1 MGFQIQIYQNYTTPL
16 QKIPTFSDT
25 MKSDAPDNPVYEAA
39 LTCVE
44 TALQKDNRHGTP
56 TRKRFAFATLFFCII
71 ALVFINQ
78 ITSLLQNSVFN
89 THESVMDLFM
99 PNITEY
105 IKIL

>member
-1 MGFQIQIYQNYTTPL
+1 
-16 QKIPTFSDT
+16 

-56 TRKRFAFATLFFCII
+56 KRKRIALATLFIVTVVI
-71 ALVFINQ
+71 VVGNIV
-78 ITSLLQNSVFN
+78 SSSVNSYLSY
-89 THESVMDLFM
+89 ESVMDFFM

-105 IKIL
+105 IKI